1 MSVSRIIDDSFA
13 IAANEFRQFRR
24 NRSAVLI
31 SLIILPLFFTVAL
44 GAGRG
49 SAGKQYYPTANIPI
63 AFVDQDNTPASFLF
77 YQTLHNSEDFHKFIQ
92 MNNAQAAIAE
102 LGSEKIFAVIVVPK
116 GFQNNLDN
124 GFQASVLLYTDDS
137 EPSLTSQIQASLT
150 EYAQTFD
157 PNLGFQP
164 VLTPPLRESIGPILV
179 VDKSIIFPTFDNG
192 LVIILGIVQIFACFY
207 EIAGGVARDRED
219 GTFARMVVSPIKTVA
234 LLLGKTTF
242 DLILATARTFI
253 VVGIAIFA
261 YHASPNADLGTILA
275 LSLLLALLTMGLGF
289 IVSALKVSTRT
300 VVIMEFFIVLSLF
313 AFSGLVVDR
322 DLLPG
327 IAQMIATY
335 LPFSYGFDALRQTI
349 LVGRPLLSLTTDIQI
364 IVGTTACFYIL
375 SLIMFAKFK
384 ERLAT

>member
-1 MSVSRIIDDSFA
+1 MSVSRTIDDAIA

-24 NRSAVLI
+24 NRSAILI

-49 SAGKQYYPTANIPI
+49 SAGKQYYPIANIPI

-102 LGSEKIFAVIVVPK
+102 LGSEKIYAVIVVPF
-116 GFQNNLDN
+116 GFQNNLEN
-124 GFQASVLLYTDDS
+124 GYQASIILYTDDS
-137 EPSLTSQIQASLT
+137 EPNLTSQIQASLA
-150 EYAQTFD
+150 EYAQTFN

-192 LVIILGIVQIFACFY
+192 LTIILGIVQIFSCFY
-207 EIAGGVARDRED
+207 EIAGGLARDRED
-219 GTFARMVVSPIKTVA
+219 GTFARMIVSPIKTVA
-234 LLLGKTTF
+234 LLLGKTMF
-242 DLILATARTFI
+242 DLVLATARTFI
-253 VVGIAIFA
+253 VVGVAIFV
-261 YHASPNADLGTILA
+261 YHASPNAGLGTILA

-289 IVSALKVSTRT
+289 VVSSLKVSART
-300 VVIMEFFIVLSLF
+300 VVIMEFFLVLSLF
-313 AFSGLVVDR
+313 AFSGLVVDK

-327 IAQMIATY
+327 VAQVVATN
-335 LPFSYGFDALRQTI
+335 LPFTYGFDALRQTI
-349 LVGRPLLSLTTDIQI
+349 LVGRSIFSLTTDIQI
-364 IVGTTACFYIL
+364 IVGTTVCFYII

>member
-1 MSVSRIIDDSFA
+1 MSISRTIDDSIA

-49 SAGKQYYPTANIPI
+49 SAGKAYYPTANIPI
-63 AFVDQDNTPASFLF
+63 AFVDQDSTLASFRF
-77 YQTLHNSEDFHKFIQ
+77 YQTLRDSEDFHKFIQ
-92 MNNAQAAIAE
+92 MNNAQAAVAE
-102 LGSEKIFAVIVVPK
+102 LGSENIYAVVVVPF
-116 GFQNNLDN
+116 GFQNNLEN
-124 GFQASVLLYTDDS
+124 GFQASILLYTDDS

-150 EYAQTFD
+150 EYAQTFN
-157 PNLGFQP
+157 PNLGLQP

-207 EIAGGVARDRED
+207 EIAGGIARDRED

-234 LLLGKTTF
+234 LLLGKTMF
-242 DLILATARTFI
+242 DLVLATARTFI
-253 VVGIAIFA
+253 VVGIAIFV

-327 IAQMIATY
+327 IAQVIATY

-364 IVGTTACFYIL
+364 IVGTSACFYIL

>member
-116 GFQNNLDN
+116 SFQNNLDN

-157 PNLGFQP
+157 SNLGFQP